1 VININNNKMGFINES
16 NDADIMYYIAGFISN
31 PALTSENLFREFE
44 IIDDIHKCADII
56 DDCGTESHFK
66 TFMRGYM
73 HNIEPQTLLYTY
85 KLDIDLSEK
94 NRRFV
99 TVPFDVVNNKT
110 IRIRDINLID
120 FLGTVYPIEKLTF
133 MFPEILRCGIRRVRD
148 DAVLPSKP
156 NLSDVGYDLTILERV
171 QIFNKRTALYDTGL
185 VISPPVGYY
194 AEIVPRSSIS
204 KSGYMLANG
213 TGIIDPSYRGHL
225 MIALTKVVGDAPDII
240 LPWKCCQLIFRPQ
253 YQVMFDTIV
262 VDDDTK
268 RGEGGF
274 GSSSKTSEE
283 DRQDHMDNTNASTPD
298 TP

>member
-1 VININNNKMGFINES
+1 MTNYKIDE

-31 PALTSENLFREFE
+31 PALTSKDVSEFTV
-44 IIDDIHKCADII
+44 IDDVHKFADII
-56 DDCGTESHFK
+56 DDCVTQQHFA
-66 TFMRGYM
+66 TFVRGYM
-73 HNIEPQTLLYTY
+73 HNISPQTLSYTG

-99 TVPFDVVNNKT
+99 TVPFVHENKT
-110 IRIRDINLID
+110 VRISGVNLID

-133 MFPEILRCGIRRVRD
+133 LFPEVLRCGIRRVRD

-171 QIFNKRTALYDTGL
+171 QIFNERTALYDTGL
-185 VISPPVGYY
+185 VISPPMGYY
-194 AEIVPRSSIS
+194 AEIVPRSSVS

-213 TGIIDPSYRGHL
+213 IGIIDPSYRGNL
-225 MIALTKVVGDAPDII
+225 MIALTKVVDDTPELV

-253 YQVMFDTIV
+253 YQVMFEDNS
-262 VDDDTK
+262 DKNETK

-274 GSSSKTSEE
+274 GSSSKTKKE
-283 DRQDHMDNTNASTPD
+283 DRQDHMDNMSTSIRD